1 MFSLHRS
8 DICLF
13 IIGIT
18 LHAHAVTAISRRE
31 DAPVRPR
38 RERRVSKPVLVKK
51 GGGGGKRNA
60 GDANSARAERA
71 SESLV
76 HEVIIIKCLH
86 RAGGTAD
93 HVLYIRFSKHA
104 AAAASEP
111 CAPPL
116 GGAHIDHGP
125 QQQHTPSSE
134 RASLLFVLSLA
145 GKRGGAGG
153 QWGRVLRVVH
163 DCVISHVRAV
173 PSTTSSVLC
182 IRLVRQRRASY

>member
-1 MFSLHRS
+1 MLVHTGHHVCVRYQLSEGRCTRS
-8 DICLF
+8 PTKRAAGLKACPC
-13 IIGIT
+13 
-18 LHAHAVTAISRRE
+18 E
-31 DAPVRPR
+31 
-38 RERRVSKPVLVKK
+38 E
-51 GGGGGKRNA
+51 GGEGGGKRNA

-76 HEVIIIKCLH
+76 HEVVIIKCLH

-93 HVLYIRFSKHA
+93 HVLYIRISKHA
-104 AAAASEP
+104 AAAASEQGP
-111 CAPPL
+111 PPL